1 MSITS
6 IGDFFTKFGCFII
19 GWNKDILDQ
28 CSEASHRQFR
38 KLVSAM
44 CIMIILWA
52 TISFCFADRYVN
64 VESVFS
70 KIAISFVFVVIVIC
84 IERIIILTVGRAWL
98 MGIMRGV
105 LALCMALLGATIFDQ
120 IIFRNDIQ
128 DEIQKK
134 REIIISETISQ
145 RMSIYE
151 SDMNR
156 INSEMDSLR
165 SLIERQS
172 NELQKKPKIKA
183 RNESVVTKTDNN
195 QDGQDKTSKTTTTST
210 TEMLNPLAAQIE
222 QNQEQYKIYL
232 EQMEKL
238 RQDKKDIAQAI
249 TKEVSE
255 RAPGMIEELE
265 ATYKVV
271 TKSRIALV
279 FYAILFVLLIS
290 LELFIL
296 AIRIFDTKCDYD
308 SLTEHQLNLRTNTLS
323 KVEEQLL
330 SKK

>member
-6 IGDFFTKFGCFII
+6 IGNFFTRFGCFII

-44 CIMIILWA
+44 LIMIILWA

-172 NELQKKPKIKA
+172 DELQKNPKIKTY
-183 RNESVVTKTDNN
+183 NQSVVTQTDNS
-195 QDGQDKTSKTTTTST
+195 QDGQDKKTTTTST
-210 TEMLNPLAAQIE
+210 NEMLNPLADQIK

-238 RQDKKDIAQAI
+238 RQDKKDIAQTI

>member
-172 NELQKKPKIKA
+172 NELQKKPVIKVA
-183 RNESVVTKTDNN
+183 NKKHVVIEN
-195 QDGQDKTSKTTTTST
+195 GQNDPTEKTTTTINETLS
-210 TEMLNPLAAQIE
+210 PLADQIK

-238 RQDKKDIAQAI
+238 RQDKKDIALTI

>member
-19 GWNKDILDQ
+19 GWDKDILDQ

-172 NELQKKPKIKA
+172 DELQKKPKIKTY
-183 RNESVVTKTDNN
+183 NHQSVVTHDNN
-195 QDGQDKTSKTTTTST
+195 QDGQKKEITTTST
-210 TEMLNPLAAQIE
+210 NEMLNPLADQIK

-279 FYAILFVLLIS
+279 FYFILFVLLIS

>member
-134 REIIISETISQ
+134 REIVISETISQ

-172 NELQKKPKIKA
+172 DELQKKPTIKTTS
-183 RNESVVTKTDNN
+183 RIVSSTDNP
-195 QDGQDKTSKTTTTST
+195 DGQGKSETTTTST
-210 TEMLNPLAAQIE
+210 NEILSPKAEQIK

-238 RQDKKDIAQAI
+238 RQDKKDIAQTI

-271 TKSRIALV
+271 TKSGIALG
-279 FYAILFVLLIS
+279 FYIILFILLIS